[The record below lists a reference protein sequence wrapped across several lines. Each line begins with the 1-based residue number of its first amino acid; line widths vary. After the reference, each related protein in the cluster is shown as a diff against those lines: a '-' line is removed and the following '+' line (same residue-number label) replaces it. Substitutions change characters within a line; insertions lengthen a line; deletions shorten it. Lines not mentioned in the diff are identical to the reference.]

1 MGWLSR
7 LTSLFL
13 FCLIL
18 LACRTVP
25 VVPVYSPYVILCV
38 YMLYSINYT
47 ASQHTLNPGIYDCT
61 GIVLVYVWMLCTQ
74 TDASGLIQVHAT
86 LVALQL
92 VIATP
97 TVQWEESI
105 IVTLCLA
112 SVCAK
117 LMLTVT
123 QAECVTCARK
133 ASSTSHPATL
143 WGAKVRG
150 CSIYL
155 GNSAMNE
162 SLLSLVVTHV

>member
-1 MGWLSR
+1 M
-7 LTSLFL
+7 
-13 FCLIL
+13 
-18 LACRTVP
+18 
-25 VVPVYSPYVILCV
+25 
-38 YMLYSINYT
+38 
-47 ASQHTLNPGIYDCT
+47 
-61 GIVLVYVWMLCTQ
+61 
-74 TDASGLIQVHAT
+74 HAT

-97 TVQWEESI
+97 TVQWEEPI

-112 SVCAK
+112 SVCAR

-123 QAECVTCARK
+123 WAECVTCARK

-155 GNSAMNE
+155 GNSAMSYQ
-162 SLLSLVVTHV
+162 SLLSLVVTLVWRVCFSAMSCTYGTVW